1 MPEPRSLEEWAE
13 TIMICGPTLDP
24 DYLRG
29 LVIATLRAYGEQQV
43 AEATEHFMEVER
55 TIQAAFI
62 DERDA
67 LLAVVK
73 IGKKLDRKIDYDDPA
88 DIEKLFDE
96 FEDALSHPIVQ
107 RLVKEE

>member
-1 MPEPRSLEEWAE
+1 MPEPRSLEEWADYCE
-13 TIMICGPTLDP
+13 DERADGKLLMCLDC
-24 DYLRG
+24 
-29 LVIATLRAYGEQQV
+29 ARAYGEQQV

-107 RLVKEE
+107 RLV